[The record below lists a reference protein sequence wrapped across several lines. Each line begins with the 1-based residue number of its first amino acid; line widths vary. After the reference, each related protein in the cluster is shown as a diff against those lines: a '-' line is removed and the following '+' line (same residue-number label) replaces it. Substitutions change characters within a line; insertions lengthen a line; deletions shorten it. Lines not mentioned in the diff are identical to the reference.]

1 MTNSMKHTIIV
12 LIGSEHLVVAKH
24 VIIALLFLSL
34 WGALPGGYSAE
45 RSGRYTIEALVRM
58 AESNHL
64 PLEIKKTE
72 IAAKKELSLQ
82 EKQWENPEA
91 GVSLGGK
98 KTGAETGMEYSVTLS
113 QKIPIS
119 GKKGVSAAIANLEER
134 EARIALEEAR
144 LALRYEITRLA
155 YAYARDMEKM
165 KHIQERLK
173 RIKLV
178 NAHMQGHLLVA
189 PQRIVER
196 NIVREKLARMEMEL
210 LEIRKSVTVSYNALN
225 HYLKLPADGSFTVD
239 LAWFPRAPDLNL
251 DELLSLA
258 MNDNFTIRYH
268 EGAVARAEKS
278 VSLAKR
284 DVMPDIGLNIY
295 YGGDT
300 LKEKEQTFGGG
311 ITMPLP
317 ILSQNRHGI
326 EKESSNL
333 KSRRIALLHARDTV
347 KRAMAERYAEF
358 KYAGGMVALFPV
370 SRLDALEKKMDYAD
384 DEFRKGRVTLSTYL
398 EMDYTLHESI
408 ESVFES
414 QLLLVGAYTELLF
427 MAAVKKEI
435 NGGR

>member
-1 MTNSMKHTIIV
+1 MVKNISIV
-12 LIGSEHLVVAKH
+12 L
-24 VIIALLFLSL
+24 LLLSL
-34 WGALPGGYSAE
+34 WGAPPQGYAAE
-45 RSGRYTIEALVRM
+45 NPKKYTIEALVSL

-64 PLEIKKTE
+64 PLEIKKAE
-72 IAAKKELSLQ
+72 IVGKKELSLQ

-98 KTGAETGMEYSVTLS
+98 KAGAETGLEYSVTLS
-113 QKIPIS
+113 QRLPIS
-119 GKKGVSAAIANLEER
+119 GKKGVSAEIAKLEER

-155 YAYARDMEKM
+155 YAYARDMEKI
-165 KHIQERLK
+165 KHVQERLK
-173 RIKLV
+173 RIRLIS
-178 NAHMQGHLLVA
+178 AHMQGHLLVA

-196 NIVREKLARMEMEL
+196 NIVREKLARMEKEL

-225 HYLKLPADGSFTVD
+225 HYLKLPARPSFTVD
-239 LAWFPRAPDLNL
+239 LAWFSRAPDM
-251 DELLSLA
+251 DYDGLLSMA
-258 MNDNFTIRYH
+258 MKDNFAIRYH
-268 EGAVARAEKS
+268 EGAVARAEKA

-284 DVMPDIGLNIY
+284 DVMPDIGLDVY
-295 YGGDT
+295 YGADT

-311 ITMPLP
+311 ITLPLP

-326 EKESSNL
+326 GKESSNL
-333 KSRRIALLHARDTV
+333 KSRRIALLHARETARY
-347 KRAMAERYAEF
+347 KMAELYAEY

-370 SRLDALEKKMDYAD
+370 SRLEDLEKKMDYAD
-384 DEFRKGRVTLSTYL
+384 DEFRKGRVTLASYL
-398 EMDYTLHESI
+398 EMDYTLHESV

-427 MAAVKKEI
+427 MAAVRKEI

>member
-1 MTNSMKHTIIV
+1 MNKHINLIII
-12 LIGSEHLVVAKH
+12 LLYVVP
-24 VIIALLFLSL
+24 LL
-34 WGALPGGYSAE
+34 GVVPGVYSAE
-45 RSGRYTIEALVRM
+45 ISSRYTLETLIRM
-58 AESNHL
+58 AESNYL
-64 PLEIKKTE
+64 PLELKKSE
-72 IAAKKELSLQ
+72 ITVKKELSLQ

-91 GVSLGGK
+91 GISLGGK
-98 KTGAETGMEYSVTLS
+98 KTGGEMGMEYSVSLA

-119 GKKGVSAAIANLEER
+119 GKKGVSAEIAKLEER
-134 EARIALEEAR
+134 EARFVLEEAR

-155 YAYARDMEKM
+155 YAYARDREKI

-173 RIKLV
+173 RIKLI

-196 NIVREKLARMEMEL
+196 NIVQEKLARMEMEL

-225 HYLKLPADGSFTVD
+225 HYLKLPAGATFTVD
-239 LAWFPRAPDLNL
+239 LAWFSRAPDL
-251 DELLSLA
+251 DFDKLLSLA
-258 MNDNFTIRYH
+258 IKDNFTILYH
-268 EGAVARAEKS
+268 EGAVARAGKA

-284 DVMPDIGLNIY
+284 DVMPDIGLNMFY
-295 YGGDT
+295 NADT
-300 LKEKEQTFGGG
+300 LKEKEQSFGGG
-311 ITMPLP
+311 ITLPLP

-326 EKESSNL
+326 EKESSNF

-347 KRAMAERYAEF
+347 KRNMTELYSKF
-358 KYAGGMVALFPV
+358 KYAGGMVTLFPL

-384 DEFRKGRVTLSTYL
+384 NEFRKGRVTLATYL